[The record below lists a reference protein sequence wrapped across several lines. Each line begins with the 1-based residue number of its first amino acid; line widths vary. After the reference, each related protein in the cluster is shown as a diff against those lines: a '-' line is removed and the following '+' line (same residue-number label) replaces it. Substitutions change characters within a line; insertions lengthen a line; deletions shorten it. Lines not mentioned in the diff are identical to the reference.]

1 MSERKRFYQIFIP
14 SWLSLL
20 ICVVSAIT
28 LCAWVILT
36 LILKDGGY
44 SQLILH
50 PNGNSHSQSVL
61 TLPGQNVAATSNSL
75 QNTWPLILF
84 WGFIGLIVYFV
95 VDLLISLINDVKR
108 FNRQLDYVH
117 SKRDALIKT
126 TVKVLL
132 IRLVAVILW
141 LFFLDY
147 FSKRIIP
154 HCINLSHHSLHAGS
168 LVHAG
173 GDVVAALIIIIVCMH
188 VNTVFLRIVTR
199 RSRVF
204 GSD

>member
-1 MSERKRFYQIFIP
+1 MSERKRFYELFTP

-20 ICVVSAIT
+20 ICIVSALT
-28 LCAWVILT
+28 LCAWVVLT
-36 LILKDGGY
+36 LILKNGGY

-50 PNGNSHSQSVL
+50 PNGIHTQQSVL
-61 TLPGQNVAATSNSL
+61 TLPGQTVAESGNSL
-75 QNTWPLILF
+75 QNTWPLIVF

-95 VDLLISLINDVKR
+95 VDLLISLVNDVKR

-117 SKRDALIKT
+117 AKRDAMIKT
-126 TVKVLL
+126 TIETLGV
-132 IRLVAVILW
+132 RLVAVILW

-154 HCINLSHHSLHAGS
+154 HCINLSHHSIHAGNIFHAVGDIIVA
-168 LVHAG
+168 LV
-173 GDVVAALIIIIVCMH
+173 IIAVCMH
-188 VNTVFLRIVTR
+188 INTIFLRIAVR
-199 RSRVF
+199 KSRVF